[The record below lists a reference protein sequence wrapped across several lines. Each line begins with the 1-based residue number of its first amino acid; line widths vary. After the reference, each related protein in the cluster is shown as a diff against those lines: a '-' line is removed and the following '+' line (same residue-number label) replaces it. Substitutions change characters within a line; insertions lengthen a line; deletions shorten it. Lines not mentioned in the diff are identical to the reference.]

1 MFSPIQKHYAAG
13 LSLDFASM
21 VFQTVL
27 PFYVFQRLG
36 GGELMSG
43 GIHAAMSLTYGVM
56 CVIGARLARDV
67 RNGLPVAAAGALGYG
82 LFIAI
87 CGAFASP
94 VPFTL
99 ALMASTGCLA
109 VVWPILY
116 AWLASEPDLARRGRI
131 LSYFNIAWALGLSA
145 GSLAAGPLFERH
157 YYLPVVAAIVTAALA
172 AALIFTQPSEK
183 DYFGTQVGP
192 LAGEAG
198 PAGPAPPRYLA
209 PSWIAMIS
217 GFAIQGAS
225 RSVYPKHFD
234 DLVASNAVFVLPGG
248 LFRLTGFESASL
260 FSVLGFA
267 LTSAS
272 TLTFF
277 IMGRTVRWHRGF
289 SHIIAVQVL
298 TAAALYMLSATHS
311 LAIMFVC
318 FALMGANAYVTL
330 FTAVFHS
337 VADPERKR
345 MNAAFTESLVG
356 LGAFAG
362 SLSFALIATYTSVAS
377 VFAYAPAVILACVA
391 AELVLV
397 RRARAAQPLG
407 R

>member
-1 MFSPIQKHYAAG
+1 
-13 LSLDFASM
+13 
-21 VFQTVL
+21 
-27 PFYVFQRLG
+27 
-36 GGELMSG
+36 MSG

-82 LFIAI
+82 LFIAV
-87 CGAFASP
+87 CGAFSSP
-94 VPFTL
+94 IPFTL

-131 LSYFNIAWALGLSA
+131 MSYFNIAWALGLSA

-157 YYLPVVAAIVTAALA
+157 YYLPVVAAIVTAASA
-172 AALIFTQPSEK
+172 AALIFTQPFEK
-183 DYFGTQVGP
+183 DYFGTDVGH
-192 LAGEAG
+192 LADEAG
-198 PAGPAPPRYLA
+198 PREPTPPSYLA

-234 DLVASNAVFVLPGG
+234 DLVVSDAVFALPGG

-260 FSVLGFA
+260 FSILGFA
-267 LTSAS
+267 ITSAS

-289 SHIIAVQVL
+289 RHIIAVQLL
-298 TAAALYMLSATHS
+298 TAAALYVLSVTDS

-318 FALMGANAYVTL
+318 YALTGANAYVTL

-337 VADPERKR
+337 VADPDRKR
-345 MNAAFTESLVG
+345 MNAAVTESLVG

-362 SLSFALIATYTSVAS
+362 SLLFATIASFTSVPA
-377 VFAYAPAVILACVA
+377 VFGYAPLVILACVA

-397 RRARAAQPLG
+397 RRSRAAQPLG